1 MIKTN
6 NIDVII
12 NKINEKIDS
21 LSDEKV
27 VVVAIDGM
35 SASGKT
41 TLADTLSKRYNTD
54 IIHMDDF
61 FLPLN
66 LRTTERFIE
75 IGGNVHY
82 ERFKEEVVSHIN
94 LFESFSYKIFDCSMM
109 DYDGNRNIGKSKL
122 RIVEGSYSQHPYFE
136 DYADLKI
143 FCRTSSEEQINRII
157 NRNGAE
163 KAIHFKNEWIPL
175 ENKYFESLD
184 LKDNI
189 IFSN

>member
-6 NIDVII
+6 NIDDII
-12 NKINEKIDS
+12 NNLNKKLKKSTGEKP
-21 LSDEKV
+21 

-41 TLADTLSKRYNTD
+41 SLADILSKQFD
-54 IIHMDDF
+54 IDVIHMDDF

-66 LRTTERFIE
+66 LRTDNRLSEV
-75 IGGNVHY
+75 GGNVHY
-82 ERFKEEVVSHIN
+82 ERFKDEVVSHIN
-94 LFESFSYKIFDCSMM
+94 EFNPLNYKIFDCSIM
-109 DYDGNRNIGKSKL
+109 DFNGNRMIRKSNI

-136 DYADLKI
+136 NYADIKI
-143 FCRTSSEEQINRII
+143 FCKISSEEQINRII

-163 KAIHFKNEWIPL
+163 KAIRFKNEWIPL